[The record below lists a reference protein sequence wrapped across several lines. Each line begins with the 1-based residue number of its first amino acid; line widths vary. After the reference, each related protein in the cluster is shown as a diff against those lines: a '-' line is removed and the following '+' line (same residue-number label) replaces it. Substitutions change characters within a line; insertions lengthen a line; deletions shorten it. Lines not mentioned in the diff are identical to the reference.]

1 MQDAL
6 LATSKYLPAAAATNT
21 TDVINLATYLSASP
35 REDVR
40 RLGFF
45 RIVVPALPNHT
56 DSTKT
61 ILIDMQ
67 DATNLIPGSFANT
80 SPRIVGQVP
89 GVASTGSLE
98 TTFDVP
104 IPPDVRSGNIQFLQT
119 VPSGDGNNTT
129 GLVTYTWTW
138 E

>member
-21 TDVINLATYLSASP
+21 TDVINLDTYLSASP

-45 RIVVPALPNHT
+45 RIVVPALANHT
-56 DSTKT
+56 DSTKS

-67 DATNLIPGSFANT
+67 DATNLVPGSFANVI
-80 SPRIVGQVP
+80 PREVASIP

-98 TTFDVP
+98 TTIDFNIPVGLRGP
-104 IPPDVRSGNIQFLQT
+104 IKFLQT
-119 VPSGDGNNTT
+119 VPSGDGDNTA